1 MPSSSYSSSFGR
13 LQSLSTNFLSKDTIQ
28 NLMKAEDVAE
38 MAMVIFDDSHCILC
52 LSPATGANEGPQYLI
67 GD

>member
-38 MAMVIFDDSHCILC
+38 MARILESTSYGPEIEELIS
-52 LSPATGANEGPQYLI
+52 LSTT
-67 GD
+67 

>member
-38 MAMVIFDDSHCILC
+38 MARIL
-52 LSPATGANEGPQYLI
+52 E
-67 GD
+67 